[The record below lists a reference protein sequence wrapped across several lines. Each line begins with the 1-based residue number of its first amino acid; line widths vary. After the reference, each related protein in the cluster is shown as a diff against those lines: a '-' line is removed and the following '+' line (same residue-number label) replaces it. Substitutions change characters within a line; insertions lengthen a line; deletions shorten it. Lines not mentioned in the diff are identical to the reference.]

1 MSSRQ
6 RLAGS
11 PLRLVSGRDPVSARF
26 GDQLIAVLPRLRRF
40 ARGLS
45 GSVADADDLV
55 QAACERAL
63 ARQHQFQEGTRFDSW
78 MFRIVQTIWIDQ
90 IRSRDVRKEDGDIA
104 EDRLGSD
111 EPVRRVEARLALAEV
126 RRALDRLPPDQ
137 RAALLLVTVEGLSY
151 KEAAE
156 VVHVPVGTI
165 MSRLSRARIALQLQL
180 EAGRGGAG
188 VRAMQQRSDDRLI
201 AYLDGELEVAQRRE
215 VEAWLD
221 ADPAARRRMAALA
234 ESANLLRLAFD
245 EAIREPVP
253 DRLVAAARGETA
265 RTASGRPRFSRSVAG
280 WARRSWPREFG
291 GSGCRSPPPCSVS
304 SSAAGLPIS
313 EPVGSR

>member
-1 MSSRQ
+1 
-6 RLAGS
+6 
-11 PLRLVSGRDPVSARF
+11 VSARF

-90 IRSRDVRKEDGDIA
+90 VRSRDVRKEDGDIA

-111 EPVRRVEARLALAEV
+111 EPARRVEARLALDEV

-137 RAALLLVTVEGLSY
+137 RTALLLVTVEGLSY

-156 VVHVPVGTI
+156 VVQVPVGTI
-165 MSRLSRARIALQLQL
+165 MSRLARARIALQLQL
-180 EAGRGGAG
+180 AAGRGGL
-188 VRAMQQRSDDRLI
+188 RSTK
-201 AYLDGELEVAQRRE
+201 
-215 VEAWLD
+215 
-221 ADPAARRRMAALA
+221 
-234 ESANLLRLAFD
+234 N
-245 EAIREPVP
+245 
-253 DRLVAAARGETA
+253 AAAQ
-265 RTASGRPRFSRSVAG
+265 
-280 WARRSWPREFG
+280 
-291 GSGCRSPPPCSVS
+291 
-304 SSAAGLPIS
+304 
-313 EPVGSR
+313 

>member
-1 MSSRQ
+1 LALFISRDKLDANRFDVLPNNEGPSRDPGTYASNAAYYGSQGTAGNKYSGGTLSPRQ

-111 EPVRRVEARLALAEV
+111 EPVRRIEARLALAEV

-156 VVHVPVGTI
+156 VVQVPVGTI

-180 EAGRGGAG
+180 EAGREG
-188 VRAMQQRSDDRLI
+188 RRSTSD
-201 AYLDGELEVAQRRE
+201 
-215 VEAWLD
+215 
-221 ADPAARRRMAALA
+221 
-234 ESANLLRLAFD
+234 
-245 EAIREPVP
+245 
-253 DRLVAAARGETA
+253 AAAQ
-265 RTASGRPRFSRSVAG
+265 
-280 WARRSWPREFG
+280 
-291 GSGCRSPPPCSVS
+291 
-304 SSAAGLPIS
+304 
-313 EPVGSR
+313 